1 MGIEQNSRGTITHT
15 FELAIERPL
24 SELIAEAVR
33 KAISLYIY
41 GAEDARWTIA
51 NRSDDPKR
59 NARHAAWHDQFNKI
73 RTFEREGFANPDFKQ
88 SITHGSGELS
98 TLEQVLDMGLTSYYS
113 GKNGPR
119 PIKIITGHIYRC
131 GFKEK
136 LSAEAMAVLNDLLS
150 LAQGF
155 VNSNTGIKIAFR
167 IEKFKKSASAS
178 YYLNPDSCWWGC
190 YERSRD
196 TFKANYGHALFGALV
211 EEGLNGPQV
220 GHDIFR
226 AWLIPVDENGE
237 VAFFRRRSQFN
248 EMAHW
253 IIFNVY
259 TSLQVDRNN
268 LVNLIAE
275 YFGRYSLPR
284 NHDFWK
290 GLGRNYSMIYI
301 NEQGRSIVSRG
312 NIQYDQETSG
322 TFVLTRS
329 GMAPL
334 TEFIGEG
341 PEGSCKCD
349 NCNGYGWED
358 RCYVAR
364 AWDSEDRNENYIYRV
379 CEVCRERYYFGRISD
394 DNGWIIARTNNPRNM
409 PAPESDRRRS
419 WLEYGS
425 NVQRLLETQQR
436 ELERE
441 REERRVAPS
450 QPIAEDTQ
458 GLTGPQV
465 RPIGHRVT
473 WPNGITVN
481 ATAAMNQMIET
492 AHAAIRAEGASAAN
506 AQLDQTSSSIDDME
520 RLRQANDILNYVGLH
535 VTFNAEERT
544 IDESFWLD
552 YATEPLSSRVEM
564 SFQHLPLENSHSYLL
579 AIFRKEN
586 FLFVKYVLRFCD
598 WIALNT
604 RENLTRPVMN
614 IPLHCGLLG
623 NAVAMFVTRIL
634 CQQEMAYNVRRD
646 EAEIIRTAT
655 GINLTNGEDVL
666 STDFDFQAGSKF
678 LTRAL
683 LNVLNSWDVAAS
695 TSSDYGENYVIV
707 TYPSSWRDRYE

>member
-51 NRSDDPKR
+51 NRSDDPRR
-59 NARHAAWHDQFNKI
+59 NARHAAWRDQFNKI

-136 LSAEAMAVLNDLLS
+136 LSAEAMTVLNDLLS

-211 EEGLNGPQV
+211 EEGPNGPQV

-436 ELERE
+436 ELQQEEQRE
-441 REERRVAPS
+441 RVDSDS
-450 QPIAEDTQ
+450 QP
-458 GLTGPQV
+458 
-465 RPIGHRVT
+465 
-473 WPNGITVN
+473 
-481 ATAAMNQMIET
+481 
-492 AHAAIRAEGASAAN
+492 
-506 AQLDQTSSSIDDME
+506 DQTSSSIDDME
-520 RLRQANDILNYVGLH
+520 RLRQANDILNYIGLH
-535 VTFNAEERT
+535 VAFNAEEQT
-544 IDESFWLD
+544 IDERLWLD
-552 YATEPLSSRVEM
+552 YAAEPFSSPIEM

-666 STDFDFQAGSKF
+666 STDFDFQAGSQF

-683 LNVLNSWDVAAS
+683 LNVLNFWDVATS

>member
-51 NRSDDPKR
+51 NRSDDPRR
-59 NARHAAWHDQFNKI
+59 NARHAAWRDQFNKI

-136 LSAEAMAVLNDLLS
+136 LSAEAMTVLNDLLS

-211 EEGLNGPQV
+211 EEGPNGPQV

-436 ELERE
+436 ELQQEEQRE
-441 REERRVAPS
+441 RVDSDS
-450 QPIAEDTQ
+450 QP
-458 GLTGPQV
+458 
-465 RPIGHRVT
+465 
-473 WPNGITVN
+473 
-481 ATAAMNQMIET
+481 
-492 AHAAIRAEGASAAN
+492 
-506 AQLDQTSSSIDDME
+506 DQTSSSIDDME
-520 RLRQANDILNYVGLH
+520 RLRQANDLLNYIGLH
-535 VTFNAEERT
+535 VAFNAEEQT
-544 IDESFWLD
+544 IDERLWLD
-552 YATEPLSSRVEM
+552 YAAEPFSSPIEM

-683 LNVLNSWDVAAS
+683 LNVLNFWDVATS

>member
-59 NARHAAWHDQFNKI
+59 NARHAAWRDQFNKI
-73 RTFEREGFANPDFKQ
+73 RAFEREGFANPDFKQ

-211 EEGLNGPQV
+211 EEGPNGPQV

-275 YFGRYSLPR
+275 HFGRYSLPR

-290 GLGRNYSMIYI
+290 GLGRNYNMIYI

-341 PEGSCKCD
+341 PDGSCKCD
-349 NCNGYGWED
+349 NCNSYGWED

-379 CEVCRERYYFGRISD
+379 CETCRERYYFGRISD
-394 DNGWIIARTNNPRNM
+394 DNGWIIACTNNPRNL

-436 ELERE
+436 ELQQEEQRE
-441 REERRVAPS
+441 RVDSDS
-450 QPIAEDTQ
+450 QP
-458 GLTGPQV
+458 
-465 RPIGHRVT
+465 
-473 WPNGITVN
+473 
-481 ATAAMNQMIET
+481 
-492 AHAAIRAEGASAAN
+492 
-506 AQLDQTSSSIDDME
+506 DQTSSSIDDME
-520 RLRQANDILNYVGLH
+520 RLRQANDILNYIGLH
-535 VTFNAEERT
+535 VAFNAEEQT
-544 IDESFWLD
+544 IDERLWLD
-552 YATEPLSSRVEM
+552 YAAEPFSSPIEM
-564 SFQHLPLENSHSYLL
+564 SFQHLPLENFHSYLL

-598 WIALNT
+598 WSALNT
-604 RENLTRPVMN
+604 RENLIRPVMN
-614 IPLHCGLLG
+614 IPLHRALLG
-623 NAVAMFVTRIL
+623 SAVAMFVARIL
-634 CQQEMAYNVRRD
+634 YQQQMAYSVSRD
-646 EAEIIRTAT
+646 DAEIIRTAT
-655 GINLTNGEDVL
+655 GINLMNGEDVL
-666 STDFDFQAGSKF
+666 SVDFDFRAGREF

-683 LNVLNSWDVAAS
+683 LNVFNSWDVATS
-695 TSSDYGENYVIV
+695 TSSDYGDNYVIV
-707 TYPSSWRDRYE
+707 TYPSSWRERYE

>member
-51 NRSDDPKR
+51 NRSDDPRR
-59 NARHAAWHDQFNKI
+59 NARHAAWRDQFNKI

-136 LSAEAMAVLNDLLS
+136 LSAEAMTVLNDLLS

-211 EEGLNGPQV
+211 EEGPNGPQV

-436 ELERE
+436 ELQQEEQRE
-441 REERRVAPS
+441 RVDSDS
-450 QPIAEDTQ
+450 QP
-458 GLTGPQV
+458 
-465 RPIGHRVT
+465 
-473 WPNGITVN
+473 
-481 ATAAMNQMIET
+481 
-492 AHAAIRAEGASAAN
+492 
-506 AQLDQTSSSIDDME
+506 DQTSSSIDDME
-520 RLRQANDILNYVGLH
+520 RLRQANDLLNYIGLH
-535 VTFNAEERT
+535 VAFNAEEQT
-544 IDESFWLD
+544 IDERLWLD
-552 YATEPLSSRVEM
+552 YAAEPFSSPIEM

-666 STDFDFQAGSKF
+666 STDFDFQAGSQF

-683 LNVLNSWDVAAS
+683 LNVLNFWDVATS